1 MSGPRLTTQVAGP
14 SKALRLIL
22 LINFLL
28 VAAWL
33 GPLGSERLYR
43 ALRSAGL
50 AGTEVLLEQIWI
62 IASTLVA
69 TALFIRELI
78 GRSRRRA
85 GGERASR
92 SLAIDGVLLFAWWAT
107 LIGICGYAF
116 MLGMAG

>member
-1 MSGPRLTTQVAGP
+1 MSGPRLTTRVAG
-14 SKALRLIL
+14 SSRALRLIL

-50 AGTEVLLEQIWI
+50 AGTEVLLEQVWVV
-62 IASTLVA
+62 ASTLTA
-69 TALFIRELI
+69 TALFIREII
-78 GRSRRRA
+78 GRSRRKA
-85 GGERASR
+85 SGERASK
-92 SLAIDGVLLFAWWAT
+92 SLAIDGVLLFVWWAT
-107 LIGICGYAF
+107 LLGICGYAF